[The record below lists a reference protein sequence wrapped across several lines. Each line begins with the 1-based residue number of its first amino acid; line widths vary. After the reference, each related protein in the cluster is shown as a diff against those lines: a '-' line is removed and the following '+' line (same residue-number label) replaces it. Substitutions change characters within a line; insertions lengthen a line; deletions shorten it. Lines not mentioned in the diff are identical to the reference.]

1 MNLEHLK
8 EQRISYGN
16 HLVRVL
22 KASAKLF
29 LLSIAGFIHGIFPFV
44 FTTTVTRGIREVE
57 RDLFKRPSRASRASR
72 ARFSKLKK
80 SEKN

>member
-44 FTTTVTRGIREVE
+44 FINTVTKGIREVE
-57 RDLFKRPSRASRASR
+57 RDLFKRPSRASRA
-72 ARFSKLKK
+72 RFSKLKK